1 MTAPAGIGAGLLVLH
16 DVVTASV
23 PVDATGADDAAT
35 DAATDAAVPAARD
48 SRLQRLLV
56 VVGIVVLAFNLRPAA
71 SSVGPLLEEIRAGV
85 PLGSLEAGLLTTLP
99 VLCFAI
105 VGGAAPRL
113 ASWVG
118 LHRVTL
124 LGLLLLSGCLWWRG
138 HVHQGWLFLV
148 LSFAAL
154 AGAAAANVLMPSLV
168 KRHFP
173 GRVGQLTAVYTTSMA
188 IGLTLSSALSVPIAT
203 AGGDHADYTRG
214 LGAWAVTAAI
224 AVLPWIGLVGH
235 DLHEGRRTR
244 SLGITAI
251 ARTRLGWAMV
261 GAFGLQSLQAYAV
274 FGWFA
279 QMCRDAGYSAETSGV
294 LLGVVTGA
302 SIPLSLLIPLLAGRM
317 RDQRWLLT
325 ALMACYPIGYL
336 GFLADPR
343 PLGWLWALAIGC
355 GASTFPLVLTMIGLR
370 SRTPEGTAAL
380 SGFTQSAGYLI
391 AAAGPFGIGAL
402 HAATGGWTVPILTLL
417 ALCVPL
423 HLCGMYAARDRYVE
437 DELPARG

>member
-1 MTAPAGIGAGLLVLH
+1 MDIRRLVLH
-16 DVVTASV
+16 GSVTATS
-23 PVDATGADDAAT
+23 T
-35 DAATDAAVPAARD
+35 DVAQDT
-48 SRLQRLLV
+48 RLERLLV
-56 VVGIVVLAFNLRPAA
+56 VLGIVVLAFNLRPAA

-85 PLGSLEAGLLTTLP
+85 PLGDTETGLLTTLP
-99 VLCFAI
+99 VLCFAV
-105 VGGAAPRL
+105 VGGIAPRL
-113 ASWVG
+113 ASWLG

-124 LGLLLLSGCLWWRG
+124 LGLVLLTGCLWARG

-148 LSFAAL
+148 LSFVAI
-154 AGAAAANVLMPSLV
+154 AGAASANVLMPSLV
-168 KRHFP
+168 KLHFP

-188 IGLTLSSALSVPIAT
+188 VGLTASSALSVPIAT
-203 AGGDHADYTRG
+203 GGGEHVDYTRG
-214 LGAWAVTAAI
+214 LVAWSVTAGIAI
-224 AVLPWIGLVGH
+224 LPWIGLLRH
-235 DLHEGRRTR
+235 DLHEGRRPP
-244 SLGITAI
+244 SIGVTAV
-251 ARTRLGWAMV
+251 ARTRLGWAMA

-279 QMCRDAGYSAETSGV
+279 QMCRDAGYSAQTAGV

-302 SIPLSLLIPLLAGRM
+302 SIPLSLVIPVLASRM

-325 ALMACYPIGYL
+325 ALIACYPVGYL

-391 AAAGPFGIGAL
+391 AAAGPFGVGVL
-402 HAATGGWTVPILTLL
+402 HAATGSWTVPVLILL

-423 HLCGMYAARDRYVE
+423 YLCGLYATQDRFVE
-437 DELPARG
+437 DQLAG

>member
-1 MTAPAGIGAGLLVLH
+1 MLH
-16 DVVTASV
+16 ESVTA
-23 PVDATGADDAAT
+23 TADT
-35 DAATDAAVPAARD
+35 DVAQDT
-48 SRLQRLLV
+48 RLQRLLV
-56 VVGIVVLAFNLRPAA
+56 VLGIVVLAFNLRPAA

-85 PLGSLEAGLLTTLP
+85 PLGDTEAGLLTTLP
-99 VLCFAI
+99 VICFAV

-113 ASWVG
+113 ASWLG

-124 LGLLLLSGCLWWRG
+124 LGLVLLAGCVWGRAQ
-138 HVHQGWLFLV
+138 VHQGWLFLV

-168 KRHFP
+168 KLHFP
-173 GRVGQLTAVYTTSMA
+173 GRVGQLTAIYTTSMA
-188 IGLTLSSALSVPIAT
+188 IGLTASSALSVPIAT
-203 AGGDHADYTRG
+203 GSGGEVDYARG

-235 DLHEGRRTR
+235 DLHEGRRTHT
-244 SLGITAI
+244 LGITDI
-251 ARTRLGWAMV
+251 ARTRLGWAMA

-279 QMCRDAGYSAETSGV
+279 QMCRDAGYSAEASGV

-302 SIPLSLLIPLLAGRM
+302 SIPLSLLIPVLAGRL

-325 ALMACYPIGYL
+325 ALLACYPVGYL

-343 PLGWLWALAIGC
+343 PLGWLWALAIGVGC
-355 GASTFPLVLTMIGLR
+355 STFPLVLTLIGLR

-380 SGFTQSAGYLI
+380 SGFTQSAGYLM
-391 AAAGPFGIGAL
+391 AAAGPFGVGVL
-402 HAATGGWTVPILTLL
+402 HAATGTWTVSILVLL
-417 ALCVPL
+417 GLCVPL
-423 HLCGMYAARDRYVE
+423 YLCGLYATRDRFIE
-437 DELPARG
+437 DELASRG

>member
-1 MTAPAGIGAGLLVLH
+1 MDIRCLVLH
-16 DVVTASV
+16 EPVTA
-23 PVDATGADDAAT
+23 TTDDVAQDT
-35 DAATDAAVPAARD
+35 
-48 SRLQRLLV
+48 RLQRLLV
-56 VVGIVVLAFNLRPAA
+56 VLGIVVLAFNLRPAA

-85 PLGSLEAGLLTTLP
+85 PLGDAEAGLLTTLP
-99 VLCFAI
+99 VLCFAV
-105 VGGAAPRL
+105 VGGIAPRL
-113 ASWVG
+113 ASWLG

-124 LGLLLLSGCLWWRG
+124 LGLLLLTGCLWARAE
-138 HVHQGWLFLV
+138 VHQGWLFLV

-154 AGAAAANVLMPSLV
+154 SGAAAANVLMPSLI
-168 KRHFP
+168 KLHFP
-173 GRVGQLTAVYTTSMA
+173 ARVGQLTAIYTTSMA
-188 IGLTLSSALSVPIAT
+188 LGLTASSALSVPVATDGSDHVDYARGLVAWSIT
-203 AGGDHADYTRG
+203 AG
-214 LGAWAVTAAI
+214 I
-224 AVLPWIGLVGH
+224 AVLPWVGLIRH

-244 SLGITAI
+244 SLGVSAI
-251 ARTRLGWAMV
+251 ALTRLGWAMA
-261 GAFGLQSLQAYAV
+261 GAFGLQSLQAYAI

-302 SIPLSLLIPLLAGRM
+302 SIPLSFVIPVLAGRL

-325 ALMACYPIGYL
+325 ALIACYPVGYL

-391 AAAGPFGIGAL
+391 AAAGPFGVGVL
-402 HAATGGWTVPILTLL
+402 HTATGGWTVPILSLL

-423 HLCGMYAARDRYVE
+423 YLCGLYATGDRYVE
-437 DELPARG
+437 DELAVRG